1 MQIYY
6 LIQVSQITGRYKNI
20 MSKENKTG
28 IFRLRMTEEGTGK
41 QLISIRFTKTGFFVA
56 AVSVSVMLCAA
67 IFSVIA
73 FTPVR
78 TFIPGYPDARTKR
91 AAIQNAIRMDSLE
104 TVIYR
109 WELYAE
115 NLRRA
120 VDGMEPVD
128 IDRML
133 SSRKESGKEEADPA
147 YLRNR
152 DSLLREEVKKEEMF
166 DISTRRK
173 RELPIEG
180 MLFFT
185 PLKGVVSQGYDPVL
199 HPFIDVTAPAGSVIK
214 AVADGTVIY
223 DGWSEDTGY
232 TIQIQHGSNIISI
245 YKHNQKILKKTGD
258 KVSAGAPI
266 ALVGNTGKLTTGDHL
281 HFELWYRGESVDPT
295 KYINF

>member
-1 MQIYY
+1 MNREN
-6 LIQVSQITGRYKNI
+6 STGY
-20 MSKENKTG
+20 
-28 IFRLRMTEEGTGK
+28 FRLRMTVEETEK
-41 QLISIRFTKTGFFVA
+41 QVFHIRFTKTNIFVA
-56 AVSVSVMLCAA
+56 AVSVTVMLCAA
-67 IFSVIA
+67 IFSIIA

-115 NLRRA
+115 NIRRT
-120 VDGMEPVD
+120 VDGLEPVD
-128 IDRML
+128 IEQLL
-133 SSRKESGKEEADPA
+133 SLGQGAGKESADPA
-147 YLRNR
+147 YLRSR

-166 DISTRRK
+166 DISTRRQ

-180 MLFFT
+180 MIFFT
-185 PLKGVVSQGYDPVL
+185 PLKGVVSQPYDPVI
-199 HPFIDVTAPAGSVIK
+199 HPSVDITAPAGSVIK

-223 DGWSEDTGY
+223 DGWSEETGY
-232 TIQIQHGSNIISI
+232 TIQIQHGSNIVSI
-245 YKHNQKILKKTGD
+245 YKHNQKLIKKTGD

-266 ALVGNTGKLTTGDHL
+266 ALVGNTGTLTTGDHL
-281 HFELWYRGESVDPT
+281 HFELWYKGESVDPT